1 MCSRI
6 ASVPGG
12 SERFPAGARHG
23 ASSSAHTPSPSKI
36 NLRFMVER
44 GAPAGLR
51 SPVYECKPF
60 PHTAAKQIPYL
71 VIPDSVRRRNGV
83 RYPLSSCPFF
93 YFRFSFLF
101 PAASRRRIPTHLLF
115 SLRMS
120 ISPPSPQLVQSQPSL
135 ERGLGLKEAVALN
148 MIEIVGIGP
157 FVVSSL
163 VIKAMGGPQAL
174 IAWLAGALLATLD
187 GFVWSELGAAMPKAG
202 GTYVF
207 LREAYGPGRWGR
219 LMSFLFVWQTFV
231 QAPLS
236 VASASIGFARYAGYL
251 HPLTLWQA
259 KAISGGLVIF
269 LVILLYRKI
278 TTIGKISV
286 LLWVGVVGTMLW
298 LIWGGIRH
306 FDPKLA
312 FDFPPGAFHLSS
324 IWFAGLGAA
333 MINTVYSYWGYYNIC
348 HLGGEIRNPEKNIP
362 RGIFLSIL
370 GITVLYLAMQTSL
383 LGVVP
388 WREAQNTPFIASLFV
403 ERLYGTG
410 AAHFVTW
417 MVLWIAM
424 ASVFSLLLGY
434 SRVPY
439 SAALDG
445 NFFPVFAKVHPT
457 KHFPH
462 VSLLILGALAFLF
475 SIILKLE
482 TAIAGILAM
491 RLIVQFIGQAVG
503 VMLLRR
509 RLGSEKLPFKM
520 WLYPVP
526 AVLTMFGWAWLFW
539 QTGPAR
545 KWGLLEIALGA
556 TAFLIR
562 AREMRQWP
570 FAPANEEVS
579 AN

>member
-1 MCSRI
+1 MEC
-6 ASVPGG
+6 G
-12 SERFPAGARHG
+12 SLLP
-23 ASSSAHTPSPSKI
+23 
-36 NLRFMVER
+36 
-44 GAPAGLR
+44 
-51 SPVYECKPF
+51 
-60 PHTAAKQIPYL
+60 
-71 VIPDSVRRRNGV
+71 
-83 RYPLSSCPFF
+83 
-93 YFRFSFLF
+93 LF
-101 PAASRRRIPTHLLF
+101 PSGPHRPNQRVSDSYSNTPPHLAAATHLL
-115 SLRMS
+115 SSEHMQTVENS
-120 ISPPSPQLVQSQPSL
+120 APTTASAPAL

-174 IAWLAGALLATLD
+174 IAWLAGAFLATLD

-207 LREAYGPGRWGR
+207 LRECYGPGKWGR
-219 LMSFLFVWQTFV
+219 MMSFLFVWQTFV

-251 HPLTLWQA
+251 HPLSTIQA

-278 TTIGKISV
+278 QTIGKISL
-286 LLWVGVVGTMLW
+286 LLWLGVVSTLLW
-298 LIWGGIRH
+298 LIWGGFRH
-306 FDPKLA
+306 FDPHLA

-324 IWFAGLGAA
+324 LWFAGLGAA
-333 MINTVYSYWGYYNIC
+333 MVNTVYSYWGYYNIC
-348 HLGGEIRNPEKNIP
+348 HLGGEIRDPEKNIP
-362 RGIFLSIL
+362 RGIFLSIF
-370 GITVLYLAMQTSL
+370 GIAAIYLALQTSL
-383 LGVVP
+383 LGVIP
-388 WREAQNTPFIASLFV
+388 WREAQNTPFIASLLV

-445 NFFPVFAKVHPT
+445 NFLPIFAKVHPT

-462 VSLLILGALAFLF
+462 VSLLILGGLAFLF
-475 SIILKLE
+475 SVTLKLE
-482 TAIAGILAM
+482 TAIKGILAM

-503 VMLLRR
+503 VILLHKRW
-509 RLGSEKLPFKM
+509 GPEKLPFKM
-520 WLYPVP
+520 WLFPVP
-526 AVLTMFGWAWLFW
+526 AVLSMLGWGWLFW
-539 QTGPAR
+539 QTGAAR
-545 KWGLLEIALGA
+545 KWGLLEIVLGVL
-556 TAFLIR
+556 AFLIWTSVKH
-562 AREMRQWP
+562 QWP
-570 FAPANEEVS
+570 FAKSLPENENAS
-579 AN
+579 QP

>member
-1 MCSRI
+1 
-6 ASVPGG
+6 
-12 SERFPAGARHG
+12 
-23 ASSSAHTPSPSKI
+23 
-36 NLRFMVER
+36 
-44 GAPAGLR
+44 
-51 SPVYECKPF
+51 
-60 PHTAAKQIPYL
+60 
-71 VIPDSVRRRNGV
+71 
-83 RYPLSSCPFF
+83 
-93 YFRFSFLF
+93 
-101 PAASRRRIPTHLLF
+101 LLF
-115 SLRMS
+115 SQRMVK
-120 ISPPSPQLVQSQPSL
+120 PPHPAKPANSQPAL

-187 GFVWSELGAAMPKAG
+187 GFVWAELGAAMPKAG

-251 HPLTLWQA
+251 HQLTTVQS
-259 KAISGGLVIF
+259 KMISGGLVLL
-269 LVILLYRKI
+269 LVVLLYRKI
-278 TTIGKISV
+278 TTIGKISI
-286 LLWVGVVGTMLW
+286 LLWMGVVGTMLW

-324 IWFAGLGAA
+324 LWFAGLGAA
-333 MINTVYSYWGYYNIC
+333 MVNTVYSYWGYYNIC
-348 HLGGEIRNPEKNIP
+348 HLGSEIREPEKNIP

-383 LGVVP
+383 LGVIP
-388 WREAQNTPFIASLFV
+388 WSQAQNTPFIASLFV
-403 ERLYGTG
+403 EKLYGVG

-417 MVLWIAM
+417 MVLWIAL

-445 NFFPVFAKVHPT
+445 NFFPIFAKVHPT

-462 VSLLILGALAFLF
+462 ISLLILGGLAFLF
-475 SIILKLE
+475 SIVLKLE

-503 VMLLRR
+503 VILLHRR
-509 RLGSEKLPFKM
+509 WRPERLPFKM
-520 WLYPVP
+520 WLFPVP
-526 AVLTMFGWAWLFW
+526 AVLTMLGWGWLFW
-539 QTGPAR
+539 QTGAAR
-545 KWGLLEIALGA
+545 KWGLLEIALGVS
-556 TAFLIR
+556 AFLVWTR
-562 AREMRQWP
+562 VMRQWP
-570 FAPANEEVS
+570 FAVETREQAHVGEE
-579 AN
+579 A